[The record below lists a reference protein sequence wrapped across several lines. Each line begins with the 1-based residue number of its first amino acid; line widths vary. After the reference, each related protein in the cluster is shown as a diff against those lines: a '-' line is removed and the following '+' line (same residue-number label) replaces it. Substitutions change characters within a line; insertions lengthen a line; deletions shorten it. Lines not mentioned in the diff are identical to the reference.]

1 LYEGKK
7 SGDTYNI
14 ACRKFNFFGYLKYNA
29 KRGRERK
36 GRGSYM
42 FRLVKARYLEYKFSY
57 KCSVSI

>member
-1 LYEGKK
+1 MKEK
-7 SGDTYNI
+7 SPATPTILLAENS
-14 ACRKFNFFGYLKYNA
+14 YLKYNA
-29 KRGRERK
+29 MRGRERK